1 MPSMTDPG
9 DSGPPANPPDPP
21 PPPPDPPGRAVPR
34 LVRSTD
40 RYAGGVAGGIALVLD
55 VDPILVRVALVVG
68 TLYVPLVVVAYA
80 LAWLVLPDERTGATL
95 LGAARTSDG
104 WRPVAGVAGL
114 GVGLALLAPE
124 LGPGGNGAL
133 TAGVLLAGLGVLLV
147 LHHPDP
153 TAPSVPA
160 PPLDLPPEA
169 WPDPPLDELDEPDAP
184 DAPDGPPPARHRPSV
199 APLERFVR
207 RRVEER
213 RRTRPP
219 SHLGWLGLSALV
231 VLVGLVAAFDRAIA
245 PMKPGVAVSLGL
257 LLVGGLL
264 SVAAWRGRARLLILP
279 GIVLLPALVGWGL
292 TDVPRYDHD
301 GDVTYLVTSRD
312 ELRRSYEHGFGRLEV
327 DMHAVELRPG
337 EHRTVHVG
345 LTAGDARLL
354 VPPEAHLVV
363 RGDVGFGDVEIDEQ
377 PYYGR
382 IADSGKVVAGEVDLR
397 AGDPQPSCT
406 EQPVY
411 GPDEYDEMG
420 NFLPPEVIGTE
431 TLTPWGEPCE
441 PEPPP
446 DDPPELEIVLDVGIG
461 KVVVERAAA

>member
-1 MPSMTDPG
+1 
-9 DSGPPANPPDPP
+9 
-21 PPPPDPPGRAVPR
+21 
-34 LVRSTD
+34 
-40 RYAGGVAGGIALVLD
+40 
-55 VDPILVRVALVVG
+55 
-68 TLYVPLVVVAYA
+68 
-80 LAWLVLPDERTGATL
+80 
-95 LGAARTSDG
+95 
-104 WRPVAGVAGL
+104 
-114 GVGLALLAPE
+114 
-124 LGPGGNGAL
+124 
-133 TAGVLLAGLGVLLV
+133 
-147 LHHPDP
+147 
-153 TAPSVPA
+153 
-160 PPLDLPPEA
+160 
-169 WPDPPLDELDEPDAP
+169 
-184 DAPDGPPPARHRPSV
+184 
-199 APLERFVR
+199 
-207 RRVEER
+207 
-213 RRTRPP
+213 
-219 SHLGWLGLSALV
+219 
-231 VLVGLVAAFDRAIA
+231 
-245 PMKPGVAVSLGL
+245 
-257 LLVGGLL
+257 
-264 SVAAWRGRARLLILP
+264 
-279 GIVLLPALVGWGL
+279 VLLPALVGWGL

-327 DMHAVELRPG
+327 DLHAVELRPG

-354 VPPEAHLVV
+354 VPPEAHLVI

-411 GPDEYDEMG
+411 GPDGYDEMG